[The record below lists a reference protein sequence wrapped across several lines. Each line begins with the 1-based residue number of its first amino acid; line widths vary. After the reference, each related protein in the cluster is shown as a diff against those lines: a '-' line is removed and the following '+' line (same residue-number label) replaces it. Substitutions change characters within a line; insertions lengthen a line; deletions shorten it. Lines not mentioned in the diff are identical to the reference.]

1 MNLEKLVIRPAIA
14 DDVLKIAEVEDKC
27 FPAAEAA
34 SAKRFFERFIAFP
47 ECFFVAEVE
56 GKIVGHINGCAT
68 SYPTILDAMYLN
80 TALHE
85 PDGPWQTVFG
95 IAVLPEC
102 QRQGIATK
110 LMTRLK
116 DDAQRRGRKGMILT
130 CKDDKIGF
138 YEGLGFHYEGV
149 SESSHGDAHWNDM
162 VLKFS

>member
-1 MNLEKLVIRPAIA
+1 MNLEKLIIRPAIA

-80 TALHE
+80 TTLHE

-110 LMTRLK
+110 LMTLTLALTMLK
-116 DDAQRRGRKGMILT
+116 AEVRIETGRCPASL
-130 CKDDKIGF
+130 F
-138 YEGLGFHYEGV
+138 AF
-149 SESSHGDAHWNDM
+149 SS
-162 VLKFS
+162 FS